1 MLSLACSHLSH
12 RKLARWEATCIT
24 HTYTDIAEQK
34 NRVERGK
41 GGRREKKRAKNAEVT
56 FGAEKEREERVRKR

>member
-24 HTYTDIAEQK
+24 HTHTQRHCRAEEQGG
-34 NRVERGK
+34 EGK
-41 GGRREKKRAKNAEVT
+41 KREKRENAEVT
-56 FGAEKEREERVRKR
+56 FGAKKEREERVRKR

>member
-24 HTYTDIAEQK
+24 HTHTDIAEQK

-41 GGRREKKRAKNAEVT
+41 KREKRENAEVT